1 MKLVLD
7 MNIPPAWAESFVS
20 LGIDAVHWSSVGHAR
35 ASDTEIMA
43 WASTAGRV
51 VVTHDLDFG
60 AILAASQALGPSV
73 VQIRFDNLLQDD
85 AVARV
90 FAAMTQVG
98 ADLASGALVTIDVS
112 RTRIRILPLQR

>member
-1 MKLVLD
+1 
-7 MNIPPAWAESFVS
+7 
-20 LGIDAVHWSSVGHAR
+20 
-35 ASDTEIMA
+35 
-43 WASTAGRV
+43 
-51 VVTHDLDFG
+51 
-60 AILAASQALGPSV
+60 
-73 VQIRFDNLLQDD
+73 VQIRSDNLLQDD